1 MCKNSDLDKAN
12 EDFKRVKDNPQP
24 DYAKDDPSKMP
35 EPGQK
40 S

>member
-1 MCKNSDLDKAN
+1 MCKNSDLDKTY

-24 DYAKDDPSKMP
+24 DYPKDDPSKIL

-40 S
+40 A